1 MNGYWKVVKT
11 DEALQRLRDG
21 GKARPK
27 GMYGYLEAYREH
39 LKRYN
44 NNGIPVINYIP
55 TINMFFS
62 DKDWEIWVEPTDKE
76 RLDQAYNRISDIMIS
91 CMPEFK
97 RAVEYWFKDWY
108 QREEQIRGEK

>member
-1 MNGYWKVVKT
+1 MWKVVKT

-21 GKARPK
+21 GRARPK

-62 DKDWEIWVEPTDKE
+62 DKDWEIWVEPPTDKE
-76 RLDQAYNRISDIMIS
+76 RLDRLYEQVTLQQHGFDNNL
-91 CMPEFK
+91 PEVLEDE
-97 RAVEYWFKDWY
+97 R
-108 QREEQIRGEK
+108 QIRGEK